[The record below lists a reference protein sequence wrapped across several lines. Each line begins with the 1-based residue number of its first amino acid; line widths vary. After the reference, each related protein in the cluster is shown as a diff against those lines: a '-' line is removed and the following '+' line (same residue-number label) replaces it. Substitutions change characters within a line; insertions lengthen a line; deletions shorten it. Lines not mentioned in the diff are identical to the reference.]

1 VRPRNLPLHRLVA
14 AAAQV
19 NCPDVPHD
27 ALEQECAPVAPNAR
41 FFDFRL
47 NARAPRSTVVR
58 TTHLEDSRSR
68 LLPPKPSCMSPSLI
82 FLISSLA
89 PRFRSLAQAHFQL
102 RNLVW
107 ATSRADVY
115 LSSEGSLLH
124 WDALRQRSRR
134 ALDLERAP
142 HGLGRVQVSTMAAH
156 AGAGLLAAGGFAGEL
171 IVAPLRERCSRGG
184 GGGGGQEGGAGGAA
198 GGGGGGGGGGGA
210 RGGPSWRAG
219 PGGGVGGGAGGA
231 GGGAAAA
238 VAAAAGGGE
247 GGVLHAARI
256 TQDENGI
263 TNAIELTPGGPCG
276 GAAAVVASNND
287 AHVRVFDAAA
297 MRLSS
302 AFRFPWAVN
311 CTALSPCGAL
321 AAVVGDHP
329 TATLLDLRSGAHVAS
344 LAGHLDF
351 SFAAAWHPAGRL
363 VATGSQDTT
372 ARVWDVRHTAHA
384 LAVIKGRMA
393 AIRSLRFSPD
403 GALLALAEAADFV
416 HIASCGGPDALA
428 RAQLIDL
435 FGEVAG
441 VSFSPDGDALFVG
454 VADMTYG
461 SLLEYERAAPRRA
474 RYLPL

>member
-1 VRPRNLPLHRLVA
+1 MALTCFPP
-14 AAAQV
+14 
-19 NCPDVPHD
+19 PH
-27 ALEQECAPVAPNAR
+27 
-41 FFDFRL
+41 
-47 NARAPRSTVVR
+47 S
-58 TTHLEDSRSR
+58 
-68 LLPPKPSCMSPSLI
+68 
-82 FLISSLA
+82 
-89 PRFRSLAQAHFQL
+89 QAHFQL

-115 LSSEGSLLH
+115 LCSEGSLCH
-124 WDALRQRSRR
+124 WDALRRRSRR

-171 IVAPLRERCSRGG
+171 IVAPLR
-184 GGGGGQEGGAGGAA
+184 AGGAA
-198 GGGGGGGGGGGA
+198 GGAGAGGAGGAGGGGAGGGARGAPPWRAGPGGGGGGGGA
-210 RGGPSWRAG
+210 A
-219 PGGGVGGGAGGA
+219 GGGAGGA
-231 GGGAAAA
+231 SGGGAAAA
-238 VAAAAGGGE
+238 VAAASGAGAD

-256 TQDENGI
+256 TTDENGI
-263 TNAIELTPGGPCG
+263 TNAIELTSGGPCG
-276 GAAAVVASNND
+276 GAPCVVASNND
-287 AHVRVFDAAA
+287 ARVRLFDAAA
-297 MRLSS
+297 MRLSA

-329 TATLLDLRSGAHVAS
+329 AATLLDLRSGAHVAS

-384 LAVIKGRMA
+384 LAVLKGRMA

-416 HIASCGGPDALA
+416 HIASCAGPDALA
-428 RAQLIDL
+428 RAQVIDL

-474 RYLPL
+474 RYLTL